1 MCVAEVYGNKEKDD
15 NVNILD
21 KRNRKSENKQDR
33 IIQIQEIL
41 FLYQIHVKY
50 CSMTLCKMFFIS
62 IRSFNIQVSMEIHVS
77 VGLKRLLQ
85 MN

>member
-1 MCVAEVYGNKEKDD
+1 MCVAEVYGNKEKDV

-50 CSMTLCKMFFIS
+50 CSMYDVFH
-62 IRSFNIQVSMEIHVS
+62 FNQIVLHSSQHGDTCFGRFKKVTANE
-77 VGLKRLLQ
+77 LKR
-85 MN
+85 

>member
-1 MCVAEVYGNKEKDD
+1 MQNFSVAEVYGNKEKDV

-21 KRNRKSENKQDR
+21 KRNRKSENKPDR

-50 CSMTLCKMFFIS
+50 CSM
-62 IRSFNIQVSMEIHVS
+62 
-77 VGLKRLLQ
+77 
-85 MN
+85 

>member
-1 MCVAEVYGNKEKDD
+1 MCVAEVYGNKEKDV

-21 KRNRKSENKQDR
+21 KRNRKSENKPDR

-50 CSMTLCKMFFIS
+50 CSYKMFFIS